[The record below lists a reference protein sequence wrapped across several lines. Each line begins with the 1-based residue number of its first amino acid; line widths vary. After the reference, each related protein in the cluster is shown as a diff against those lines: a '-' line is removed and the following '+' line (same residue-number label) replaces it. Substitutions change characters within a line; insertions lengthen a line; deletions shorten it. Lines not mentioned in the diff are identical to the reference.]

1 MPGGYLDME
10 PEDTT
15 ESPSSRTMALTPNQL
30 ELLQIFSAFPD
41 AEQQEIIKEL
51 RNKKEAMEDLVARWL
66 ARQGRRA

>member
-1 MPGGYLDME
+1 MPEGYLDMK

-15 ESPSSRTMALTPNQL
+15 ESSSSRSMALTPNQL

-41 AEQQEIIKEL
+41 NEQQEIIKEL

>member
-1 MPGGYLDME
+1 ME

-51 RNKKEAMEDLVARWL
+51 RNKKEAMEDFVARWL